1 MAEVGLLPLAR
12 VALQVATQVL
22 PPYRSRF
29 SKHLGQERPL
39 IARAVTEVVSL
50 RIILPYGVRGV
61 QERRALFRRKVDQPR
76 RGVERHRVPV
86 VRAPGVRRH

>member
-39 IARAVTEVVSL
+39 IARVVTEVVSL
-50 RIILPYGVRGV
+50 RIILRGV